1 VENGHFSSPLDKQLL
16 FLSLRNTWTIANQ
29 LCFTYTKLDMKSNLT
44 ALMLSSIKRSEMPN
58 SISGTTFSL
67 RVRKRQKKA
76 VWMSAHVM
84 PSEWVKCASIML
96 PNTLTT

>member
-1 VENGHFSSPLDKQLL
+1 
-16 FLSLRNTWTIANQ
+16 
-29 LCFTYTKLDMKSNLT
+29 
-44 ALMLSSIKRSEMPN
+44 MPN

-84 PSEWVKCASIML
+84 ASEWVKCASIML